1 MPSLQTR
8 LGTGLTLS
16 LIVVFALQW
25 VVASVAL
32 RELSE
37 SGMVSLMEHEID
49 GFLTS
54 LSFDP
59 DGRLHL
65 PESRVEQTYL
75 HPFSGHYFRISTGTH
90 TLRSRSLWD
99 QDLATVHLATGT
111 AHTHRVI
118 GPLAQPLLM
127 HTRAFELRGR
137 PVTISVAV
145 DLTSL
150 ETSLG
155 RFRDRYAVVS
165 GAALLALLLIQAALV
180 RISLRPFARTRD
192 ALARLERG
200 EIDRLDDKVLRELR
214 PLVRE
219 LNRLLATMQQRL
231 ARSRQSLGN
240 LAHAMK
246 TPLTLLADLSHR
258 VGDAPPAESRRELAG
273 ITRTLGQLVERELTR
288 ARLAGAVGAGQ
299 RFRFDTELPALLDT
313 LRAIHQ
319 AKGLTLESRVAPGL
333 SLAADREDLLEL
345 LGNLLDNACKWARS
359 RVRLTA
365 TVASGVTIDVEDD
378 GPGCPDDDLPRLT
391 RRGVRL
397 DESTAGHG
405 LGLGIVQDVVASLG
419 GSIEFGR
426 SATLGGFRATVHL
439 PPGNADTA
447 PGDSTAE

>member
-32 RELSE
+32 RELNE
-37 SGMVSLMEHEID
+37 SGMVSLMEHDID
-49 GFLTS
+49 SLLTG
-54 LSFDP
+54 LNFEP
-59 DGRLHL
+59 DGRMRLT
-65 PESRVEQTYL
+65 ESRVEQIYL
-75 HPFSGHYFRISTGTH
+75 HPFSGHYFRIASGEH

-99 QDLATVHLATGT
+99 QDLATVHLVAGT

-137 PVTISVAV
+137 PVTISIAI
-145 DLTSL
+145 DLTPL
-150 ETSLG
+150 ETSLS
-155 RFRDRYAVVS
+155 RFRNRYAVVS
-165 GAALLALLLIQAALV
+165 GAALLVLLLLQSALV

-192 ALARLERG
+192 ALASLERG
-200 EIDRLDDKVLRELR
+200 EIDRLDDKVLHELR

-231 ARSRQSLGN
+231 ARSRQALGN

-258 VGDAPPAESRRELAG
+258 VGDAPAAETRRELAG

-299 RFRFDTELPALLDT
+299 RFYFDTELPSLLDT
-313 LRAIHQ
+313 LRSIHQ
-319 AKGLTLESRVAPGL
+319 ARGL
-333 SLAADREDLLEL
+333 SLEARLPPHLHLAADREDVLEL

-365 TVASGVTIDVEDD
+365 AAASDMVIDVEDD
-378 GPGCPDDDLPRLT
+378 GPGCPDEDLPRLT
-391 RRGVRL
+391 QRGVRL
-397 DESTAGHG
+397 DESTKGHG
-405 LGLGIVQDVVASLG
+405 LGLAIVQDIVASLG
-419 GSIEFGR
+419 GTIEFGR
-426 SATLGGFRATVHL
+426 SATLGGFRASVRL
-439 PPGNADTA
+439 PANAADA
-447 PGDSTAE
+447 QSAEPAGD

>member
-32 RELSE
+32 RELNE
-37 SGMVSLMEHEID
+37 SGMVSLMEHDID
-49 GFLTS
+49 SLLTG
-54 LSFDP
+54 LNFEP
-59 DGRLHL
+59 DGRMRLT
-65 PESRVEQTYL
+65 ESRVEQIYL
-75 HPFSGHYFRISTGTH
+75 HPFSGHYFRIASGEH

-99 QDLATVHLATGT
+99 QDLATVHLVAGT

-137 PVTISVAV
+137 PVTISIAI
-145 DLTSL
+145 DLTPL
-150 ETSLG
+150 ETSLS
-155 RFRDRYAVVS
+155 RFRNRYAVVS
-165 GAALLALLLIQAALV
+165 GAALLVLLLLQSALV

-200 EIDRLDDKVLRELR
+200 EIDRLDDKVLHELR

-231 ARSRQSLGN
+231 ARSRQALGN

-258 VGDAPPAESRRELAG
+258 VGDAPAAETRRELAG

-299 RFRFDTELPALLDT
+299 RFYFDTELPSLLDT
-313 LRAIHQ
+313 LRSIHQ
-319 AKGLTLESRVAPGL
+319 ARGL
-333 SLAADREDLLEL
+333 SLEARLPPHLHLAADREDVLEL

-365 TVASGVTIDVEDD
+365 AAASDMVIDVEDD
-378 GPGCPDDDLPRLT
+378 GPGCPDEDLPRLT
-391 RRGVRL
+391 QRGVRL
-397 DESTAGHG
+397 DESTKGHG
-405 LGLGIVQDVVASLG
+405 LGLAIVQDIVASLG
-419 GSIEFGR
+419 GTIEFGR
-426 SATLGGFRATVHL
+426 SATLGGFRASVRL
-439 PPGNADTA
+439 PANAADA
-447 PGDSTAE
+447 QSAEPAGD